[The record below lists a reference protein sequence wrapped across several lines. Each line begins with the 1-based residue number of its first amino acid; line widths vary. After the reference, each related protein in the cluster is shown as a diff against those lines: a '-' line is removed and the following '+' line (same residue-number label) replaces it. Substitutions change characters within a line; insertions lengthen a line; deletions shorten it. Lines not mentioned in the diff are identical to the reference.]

1 MKELTK
7 IKYLIN
13 LVCEEQVRMI
23 QKNSYDTKEYKDLE
37 KIKINLSKDMKNLE
51 K

>member
-7 IKYLIN
+7 YKYLMN

-23 QKNSYDTKEYKDLE
+23 QKNLYDTKEYKDLE
-37 KIKINLSKDMKNLE
+37 KIKINFSKEMKRLE

>member
-1 MKELTK
+1 MKEQTK
-7 IKYLIN
+7 YKYLIN

-23 QKNSYDTKEYKDLE
+23 QKNLYDTKEYKDLE
-37 KIKINLSKDMKNLE
+37 KIKINLSKEIKIHE

>member
-7 IKYLIN
+7 YKYLIN

-23 QKNSYDTKEYKDLE
+23 KKNTYDTKKYKDLE
-37 KIKINLSKDMKNLE
+37 KIKINLSMEMKNLE